1 MAGIGNGE
9 TKPHDAFHHSTGRS
23 RPRQRN
29 RNPRSA
35 RSRSGAC
42 RSGRDRIPH
51 RRTAVD
57 RQQLRWPHRRAG
69 QYLAADHRQPLR
81 HSADAQGRPHL
92 PRSGDQGLL
101 ARYRD
106 SHEHVRADG
115 MFRSRR
121 AGPLRHPRSQHRR
134 RHRRLGSLRARTLAL
149 PKKEGIFLNLRE

>member
-1 MAGIGNGE
+1 M
-9 TKPHDAFHHSTGRS
+9 
-23 RPRQRN
+23 
-29 RNPRSA
+29 
-35 RSRSGAC
+35 
-42 RSGRDRIPH
+42 
-51 RRTAVD
+51 D
-57 RQQLRWPHRRAG
+57 RQQLRRPYRRAG
-69 QYLAADHRQPLR
+69 QYPASDHRQSLR
-81 HSADAQGRPHL
+81 HPADAQGRPHL

-115 MFRSRR
+115 TFRSRR